1 MKPRAKKA
9 LKIVG
14 IILAIIVC
22 FILIVSLVSVI
33 GNNANMKYA
42 RSLSEVEQDD
52 PLDAPY
58 IDEETGYY
66 TFTSDREFKILQLT
80 DVHIGG
86 GAFSLRKDIMAIN
99 AVYDLI
105 AYTKP
110 DLVIVTGDMAYP
122 VPFSSGSFNNMAP
135 TKTFAEAMEAIGVY
149 WAVVFGNHDSEVYS
163 YYDREQ
169 ISDYYSRPELKYCLY
184 QKGPEDVDG
193 YGNYFIN
200 VKNSAGIITQ
210 SFVLFDSHSY
220 VKGFYQDYDNIH
232 PNQITWYENEIKRM
246 DALNRANGATEIFK
260 SLAFFHIPLVE
271 YRDAYFEW
279 YDNGQKDTENVK
291 YVYGNAGE
299 TGKVVYSGIGED
311 ELFETMLRLGSTKGV
326 FTGHDHYNNFSLYY
340 NGGEGDDYIRLTY
353 GMSIDY
359 LAYFGIAKKTAQRG
373 GTVIEVGTDGSFD
386 CYGLR
391 LVDKKEIRAIGDF

>member
-42 RSLSEVEQDD
+42 RSLSKVEQDD

-135 TKTFAEAMEAIGVY
+135 TKTFAETMEAIGVY

-184 QKGPEDVDG
+184 QEGPEDVDG

-210 SFVLFDSHSY
+210 SLVLFDSHAY
-220 VKGFYQDYDNIH
+220 AKGFFRDYDNIH
-232 PNQITWYENEIKRM
+232 PNQITWYENEITRLDNINKS
-246 DALNRANGATEIFK
+246 NGATETLK

-271 YRDAYFEW
+271 CKDAYFEW
-279 YDNGQKDTENVK
+279 YNNGEKDTENVK
-291 YVYGNAGE
+291 YVYGIAGE
-299 TGKVVYSGIGED
+299 SGNVVYSGIGED
-311 ELFETMLRLGSTKGV
+311 ELFETMLKLGSTKGV

-359 LAYFGIAKKTAQRG
+359 LAYFGIAKETAQRG

>member
-14 IILAIIVC
+14 IILAVIVC
-22 FILIVSLVSVI
+22 LVIIIALVSVI

-42 RSLSEVEQDD
+42 RSLSKVEQDD

-66 TFTSDREFKILQLT
+66 TFTSDRDFKVLQLT

-86 GAFSLRKDIMAIN
+86 GAFSLRKDVMAIN

-105 AYTKP
+105 SYTKP

-135 TKTFAEAMEAIGVY
+135 TKTFVEAMESIGIY
-149 WAVVFGNHDSEVYS
+149 YAVVFGNHDSEAYS

-184 QKGPEDVDG
+184 QAGPEDVDG

-220 VKGFYQDYDNIH
+220 AKGFYQDYDNIH
-232 PNQITWYENEIKRM
+232 QNQVTWYENEIKRL
-246 DALNRANGATEIFK
+246 DNINKSNGATETLK

-271 YRDAYFEW
+271 CKDAYFEW

-311 ELFETMLRLGSTKGV
+311 ELFETMLKLGSTKGV

-359 LAYFGIAKKTAQRG
+359 LAYFGIAKETAQRG